1 MQNHLIILM
10 VVFPSFGRCFQQ
22 YEIFSRSMAEHG
34 EPYIPASESPLELT
48 VRVVIVGILL
58 GILMF
63 GFLVTSALCH
73 NFVELLQ
80 EINEGDEADEAS
92 KNDLK
97 S

>member
-1 MQNHLIILM
+1 MED
-10 VVFPSFGRCFQQ
+10 P
-22 YEIFSRSMAEHG
+22 
-34 EPYIPASESPLELT
+34 
-48 VRVVIVGILL
+48 ILL

-80 EINEGDEADEAS
+80 DINQEDDANEVS

>member
-1 MQNHLIILM
+1 MED
-10 VVFPSFGRCFQQ
+10 P
-22 YEIFSRSMAEHG
+22 
-34 EPYIPASESPLELT
+34 
-48 VRVVIVGILL
+48 ILL
-58 GILMF
+58 AILMF

-80 EINEGDEADEAS
+80 DINQGDDANEVS

>member
-1 MQNHLIILM
+1 MED
-10 VVFPSFGRCFQQ
+10 P
-22 YEIFSRSMAEHG
+22 
-34 EPYIPASESPLELT
+34 
-48 VRVVIVGILL
+48 ILL

-63 GFLVTSALCH
+63 VTSALCH

>member
-1 MQNHLIILM
+1 MED
-10 VVFPSFGRCFQQ
+10 P
-22 YEIFSRSMAEHG
+22 
-34 EPYIPASESPLELT
+34 
-48 VRVVIVGILL
+48 ILL
-58 GILMF
+58 AILMF

-80 EINEGDEADEAS
+80 DINQGEEADKAS

>member
-1 MQNHLIILM
+1 MED
-10 VVFPSFGRCFQQ
+10 P
-22 YEIFSRSMAEHG
+22 
-34 EPYIPASESPLELT
+34 
-48 VRVVIVGILL
+48 ILL
-58 GILMF
+58 AILMF

-80 EINEGDEADEAS
+80 EINQGDEADKAS

>member
-1 MQNHLIILM
+1 MED
-10 VVFPSFGRCFQQ
+10 P
-22 YEIFSRSMAEHG
+22 
-34 EPYIPASESPLELT
+34 
-48 VRVVIVGILL
+48 ILL

-80 EINEGDEADEAS
+80 DINQGDEADKAS

>member
-1 MQNHLIILM
+1 MED
-10 VVFPSFGRCFQQ
+10 P
-22 YEIFSRSMAEHG
+22 
-34 EPYIPASESPLELT
+34 
-48 VRVVIVGILL
+48 ILL

-80 EINEGDEADEAS
+80 EINQEDEADDSS
-92 KNDLK
+92 KTDLK

>member
-1 MQNHLIILM
+1 MED
-10 VVFPSFGRCFQQ
+10 P
-22 YEIFSRSMAEHG
+22 
-34 EPYIPASESPLELT
+34 
-48 VRVVIVGILL
+48 ILL
-58 GILMF
+58 GILML

-80 EINEGDEADEAS
+80 DINQGDDADEVS